1 MGQSQDKEF
10 LKLKKFW
17 YKKLE
22 KSGFSDCEQDEDNL
36 KIWDGHRIKAKYTPD
51 TFQAKEE
58 YYRMAGNFL
67 NDHTFEDKMD
77 KLIWEFHTEGHSAP
91 EIVRMFKKKK
101 VIITLNRVHKL
112 TKRLADEMLKC
123 LKRKT

>member
-1 MGQSQDKEF
+1 MSQPRDKEF
-10 LKLKKFW
+10 LKLQKLW
-17 YKKLE
+17 YKKAAQ
-22 KSGFSDCEQDEDNL
+22 SGYVDIEQDEDNL

-67 NDHTFEDKMD
+67 NDHVFQDKMD

-91 EIVRMFKKKK
+91 EIVKMFKKKK
-101 VIITLNRVHKL
+101 VTISLSRVHKL
-112 TKRLADEMLKC
+112 IKILADEMLSC
-123 LKRKT
+123 LKKT